1 MIDFLQK
8 ILEGISKAT
17 GGYNEFRV
25 VPDDDSRCIRIFDG
39 RKVTKQG
46 STPEIYTEIPV
57 LGNKSLAY
65 NFNYTSKIAPNMA
78 AMIVIAA
85 QAQPFGVQGA
95 ENALSFSHLN
105 KGMHNRLDS
114 VVVDSGTD
122 KNKEEKTN
130 SSDTDR
136 YIEVRDFI
144 QEIYEGSG
152 GADPITAT
160 DSTTPVVKK
169 DKDGNIIPEKPNIKQ
184 LLLNALTTSYSDLL
198 KLAAGGTE
206 EKAALAVA
214 YKSTQDYIN
223 SKEGFSEMEN
233 TVLAFVTK
241 TKDKIEISD
250 SVIFYEVLKKLGKDY
265 DSPNTFDSDVENSWE
280 DYANK
285 KTNHPEWNFF

>member
-1 MIDFLQK
+1 
-8 ILEGISKAT
+8 
-17 GGYNEFRV
+17 
-25 VPDDDSRCIRIFDG
+25 
-39 RKVTKQG
+39 
-46 STPEIYTEIPV
+46 
-57 LGNKSLAY
+57 
-65 NFNYTSKIAPNMA
+65 MA